1 MVRTWS
7 ESLRSFSQSP
17 IKVIGLCLLLSLA
30 IHAPFMDMPPN
41 GNHLWRQCN
50 TLSVARNFYE
60 EDMNILRPRI
70 DRREDTDGVTGM
82 QFPSYEF
89 LVACGYQAFGQQDW
103 VHRTIQFVLFGFGLI
118 GFYLLVWSISEN
130 RMVTAIAAWLFCWS
144 PELIYYGITALPD
157 VLALS
162 ATIWGF
168 YHFNRFLKTQRSVFL
183 LWSGFLLALG
193 GATKLQ
199 YLAIGGAMLVAFVI
213 HLPKLKKSSMFLASM
228 IGVGVLAISFGWYHY
243 ADQLIK
249 SSRLGD
255 FVISVREFPETRKA
269 IDILINC
276 LQIKIPE
283 QLIGYG
289 ASAGLLAASYFGLK
303 NDRWKRS
310 TSHILLGWSLVLLIY
325 FLLELAQ
332 MEYHTYYMMP
342 LIPLFCTVSAFGI
355 YHLLNSRLR
364 MLVPL
369 LLIAAAVFG
378 VLRIV
383 PGWMNPKIGKQQ
395 LLDLKIRNEL
405 ISQLPKGELVVAGED
420 ASEGIY
426 LYFLHAKGWGFSNG
440 HPLTQQLPEGET
452 NLGNYVRRGATVLV
466 SDRPANELKVA
477 SAVDSTIFHGHGF
490 WIYRLKS
497 EH

>member
-1 MVRTWS
+1 
-7 ESLRSFSQSP
+7 
-17 IKVIGLCLLLSLA
+17 
-30 IHAPFMDMPPN
+30 MPPN

-60 EDMNILRPRI
+60 EDINILRPRI

-118 GFYLLVWSISEN
+118 GFYLLVWSLSEN
-130 RMVTAIAAWLFCWS
+130 RLVAAIAAWLFCWS

-168 YHFNRFLKTQRSVFL
+168 YLFHRFLKSQSSSFL
-183 LWSGFLLALG
+183 LSSGFLLALG

-199 YLAIGGAMLVAFVI
+199 YLAIGGAMLVAFI
-213 HLPKLKKSSMFLASM
+213 LHLSKLKKGAMIFASM
-228 IGVGVLAISFGWYHY
+228 IGIAILTISFGWYHY

-269 IDILINC
+269 FDILINC
-276 LQIKIPE
+276 IQIKIPE

-289 ASAGLLAASYFGLK
+289 ASAGLLAAFYFVLK
-303 NDRWKRS
+303 NERWKRPS
-310 TSHILLGWSLVLLIY
+310 SMVLWGWGLVLLVY

-332 MEYHTYYMMP
+332 MEQHTYYMMP
-342 LIPLFCTVSAFGI
+342 LIPWFCAVSAYGVF
-355 YHLLNSRLR
+355 HLQHSRLKI
-364 MLVPL
+364 LVPL
-369 LLIAAAVFG
+369 LLISAPVSG

-383 PGWMNPKIGKQQ
+383 PGWMNPKIGKQE

-405 ISQLPKGELVVAGED
+405 ISHLPEGELVVAGED

-426 LYFLHAKGWGFSNG
+426 LYFLHAKGWGFSNT

-452 NLGNYVRRGATVLV
+452 NLENYVRRGATVLV

-477 SAVDSTIFHGHGF
+477 SAVDSIIFRGHGF
-490 WIYRLKS
+490 WVYRLKNGR
-497 EH
+497 